1 MFFYNKYVDHALLFS
16 EYVSYSICEGKEVT
30 VEEFTSFFQ
39 FLNNVDVYAVASN
52 MHNFASY
59 TAGQNDLKNV
69 FNLAAELKPSSHLV
83 NNIFKI
89 FYSNKDE

>member
-1 MFFYNKYVDHALLFS
+1 MNHALPFS
-16 EYVSYSICEGKEVT
+16 EYVYYSISEEKEVT
-30 VEEFTSFFQ
+30 VEEFTSFFH

-52 MHNFASY
+52 VHNIASY

-83 NNIFKI
+83 NNVFKI